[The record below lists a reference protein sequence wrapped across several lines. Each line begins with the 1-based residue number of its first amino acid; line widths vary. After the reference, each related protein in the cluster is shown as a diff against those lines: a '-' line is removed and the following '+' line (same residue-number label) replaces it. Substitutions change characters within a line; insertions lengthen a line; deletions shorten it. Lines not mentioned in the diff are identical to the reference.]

1 MAEQR
6 VARAG
11 GQGASASPRPA
22 WWPALG
28 WALGV
33 VVLAVVVAA
42 TAWAGLWF
50 VPFVAG
56 VAAGVASLRWR
67 RMVLLAVTGSVAGY
81 ALPIWIMALRGMP
94 VGATGRVIAGLAG
107 LPPHAAVTV
116 VVTLLLAALQALVG
130 AWLARALL
138 PRAWRRRASRGAL
151 GDEPGEQRAVV
162 GR

>member
-22 WWPALG
+22 WWPALAG
-28 WALGV
+28 ALGA

-81 ALPIWIMALRGMP
+81 VLPIWIMALRGMP
-94 VGATGRVIAGLAG
+94 VGATGRVIAALAG

-116 VVTLLLAALQALVG
+116 AATLLLAALQALVG

-138 PRAWRRRASRGAL
+138 PRAGQSGTSRL
-151 GDEPGEQRAVV
+151 
-162 GR
+162 

>member
-11 GQGASASPRPA
+11 DQGASASLQPA
-22 WWPALG
+22 WRPTLG
-28 WALGV
+28 WVLGV
-33 VVLAVVVAA
+33 VVLAAVVAA

-81 ALPIWIMALRGMP
+81 VLPIWIMALRGMP

-116 VVTLLLAALQALVG
+116 VATLLLAALQALAG

-138 PRAWRRRASRGAL
+138 PRGWRRRADPDRGA
-151 GDEPGEQRAVV
+151 G
-162 GR
+162 

>member
-11 GQGASASPRPA
+11 ARGVFASPRPA
-22 WWPALG
+22 WRPALG
-28 WALGV
+28 WVLGV
-33 VVLAVVVAA
+33 IVLAAVVAA

-81 ALPIWIMALRGMP
+81 VLPIWIMALRGMP
-94 VGATGRVIAGLAG
+94 VGATGRAIAGLAG

-116 VVTLLLAALQALVG
+116 VATLLLAALQALAG

-138 PRAWRRRASRGAL
+138 PRDWRRQRGTS
-151 GDEPGEQRAVV
+151 QV
-162 GR
+162 